1 MPAIH
6 SSKQPAVSDRAFGAT
21 IGGIL
26 GALGGVRIG
35 LAWFG
40 DGPLGVD
47 VLSACLLTIGA
58 ALLLLALLRP
68 SLLATPNRL
77 WFRFGLLLSK
87 VVNPVV
93 MLLLWL
99 VCVAPIGLAMR
110 LFGYDP
116 LLLKR
121 DPSAA
126 SYWVECQPSPLEE
139 PMRHQ
144 F

>member
-1 MPAIH
+1 MSAIQ
-6 SSKQPAVSDRAFGAT
+6 SSKRPAVSERAFGAT

-35 LAWFG
+35 VASFG
-40 DGPLGVD
+40 GGSFGVD
-47 VLSACLLTIGA
+47 VLSACLLTGGA

-77 WFRFGLLLSK
+77 WFKFGLLLSK
-87 VVNPVV
+87 VVNPVA
-93 MLLLWL
+93 MLLLYL

-121 DPSAA
+121 DPRAA
-126 SYWVECQPSPLEE
+126 SYWIEYEPSPLEE